1 MAQKTSFSKF
11 LRPSYFNYQF
21 IEIVFSI
28 ILSIFLL
35 LLSINFPNKNSY
47 IRNSLINFL
56 RPISTVISAPVIE
69 IGLLINKTKKLL
81 ESRENNEKL
90 MMTIEDNERKLSE
103 MYHLQIE
110 NSKLRSLL
118 NLKAPPSSDSIV
130 SRIIFDPANFGSTNI
145 FIDVGTKDFVK
156 LNNPVFNENGMIG
169 RIINIQEDSSEVL
182 LITDLKS
189 TLPVFSE
196 ESKLKFF
203 VTGGKKY
210 LNIKHLESRNALKDG
225 EIILSTSTSGY
236 FKKGIKVGT
245 VRKKVNEIIIEPL
258 AKKNDSVYVKVLIY
272 DFDKLQP
279 NFLK

>member
-1 MAQKTSFSKF
+1 MPIRLQ
-11 LRPSYFNYQF
+11 
-21 IEIVFSI
+21 
-28 ILSIFLL
+28 LL
-35 LLSINFPNKNSY
+35 LFG
-47 IRNSLINFL
+47 
-56 RPISTVISAPVIE
+56 VIGNVLVA
-69 IGLLINKTKKLL
+69 
-81 ESRENNEKL
+81 
-90 MMTIEDNERKLSE
+90 
-103 MYHLQIE
+103 
-110 NSKLRSLL
+110 
-118 NLKAPPSSDSIV
+118 A
-130 SRIIFDPANFGSTNI
+130 I
-145 FIDVGTKDFVK
+145 FIFSFGYR
-156 LNNPVFNENGMIG
+156 E
-169 RIINIQEDSSEVL
+169 NIQEDSSEVL